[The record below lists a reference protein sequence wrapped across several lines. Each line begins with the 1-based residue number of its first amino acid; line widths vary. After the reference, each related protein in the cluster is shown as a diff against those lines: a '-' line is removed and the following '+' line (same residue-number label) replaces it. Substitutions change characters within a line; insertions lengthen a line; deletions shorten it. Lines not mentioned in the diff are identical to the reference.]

1 MALTGANTKM
11 TFNNRMRELGFW
23 AAPKIGTSAY
33 ENIIK
38 NMDERKR
45 DPRFK
50 KKILEAFERSSA
62 VRLIQNLNGAGLAQD
77 EMIREYNEEYNN
89 RLFNHSIHDMP
100 SSFNTAEAFTR
111 FLPHLSVFKLLHEVD
126 HIVSFVDYLDF
137 VTSDDDGL
145 QDFAGLSFMTDNVIY
160 SYNGSHDP
168 EELTFQ
174 CAESSIFA
182 VSGVSLVKQGT
193 EVNVLMLAGQ
203 KCNLAKKTI
212 ELEAAYLDLQ
222 PSGHRQHIRPSEE
235 LRIEATPLIEGT
247 SLWKTVV
254 MCRIDTERS
263 SIDVR
268 YIAHDC
274 GNSFQ
279 AMTDDVSVFLDSDG
293 SFLDDRF
300 EGIAEKH
307 AKALSEYQSLFE
319 FVKVCLNLPL
329 YLSRNEDQIKI
340 ERHPTKYKEIRGK
353 LKYKKLDKYAP
364 SSEKIAMRNVLF
376 VEPSQND
383 GASNKTF
390 YSPNIK
396 IETSGY
402 WKKLPLD
409 VLGQDKVGQ
418 PIHGRSWVEKR
429 ISWVEENAKN
439 KPVKTSNLARSKLTN
454 PGFIYVMR
462 CAAHGKDIFKIGLT
476 SRTTDLRS
484 SELTSSTAAPD
495 QFLVVEEWEVTD
507 CELAERIIHQRLE
520 QYRINP
526 KREFFQARYSVIC
539 TVIRDVISEL
549 DPHLYD

>member
-1 MALTGANTKM
+1 M
-11 TFNNRMRELGFW
+11 TFNNRMQELGFW
-23 AAPKIGTSAY
+23 AAPKAGTSAY
-33 ENIIK
+33 EAIVK
-38 NMDERKR
+38 RMDERNK
-45 DPRFK
+45 DPLYK
-50 KKILEAFERSSA
+50 KKTQETFEKSSA
-62 VRLIQNLNGAGLAQD
+62 LRFIQNLNGAGLPQD

-111 FLPHLSVFKLLHEVD
+111 FLPHLAVFKLLREID

-145 QDFAGLSFMTDNVIY
+145 KDLAGLSFMEENVIY

-174 CAESSIFA
+174 CADSSIFA
-182 VSGVSLVKQGT
+182 VSGVSLVKHGT
-193 EVNVLMLAGQ
+193 EVNVLMLAGE
-203 KCNLAKKTI
+203 KCDLDEKTS

-222 PSGHRQHIRPSEE
+222 PAGHRQHIKPSED
-235 LRIEATPLIEGT
+235 LSIEAVPLIEGT
-247 SLWKTVV
+247 SLWKTIV
-254 MCRIDTERS
+254 MCRIDTISS

-274 GNSFQ
+274 GMSFQ
-279 AMTDDVSVFLDSDG
+279 AMTDDISVFLNTDG
-293 SFLDDRF
+293 SFIDDRF

-307 AKALSEYQSLFE
+307 AKNLSEYQSLFE

-329 YLSRNEDQIKI
+329 YVTRNEEQIKI
-340 ERHPTKYKEIRGK
+340 ERHPTEYKDIRGK

-364 SSEKIAMRNVLF
+364 SGEKIALRNVLF
-376 VEPSQND
+376 VQPSQKD

-390 YSPNIK
+390 YSPGIK

-418 PIHGRSWVEKR
+418 PIHGRTWVEKR
-429 ISWVEENAKN
+429 ISWVEESAKS
-439 KPVKTSNLARSKLTN
+439 KPIKTSNIARSQLIN

-462 CAAHGKDIFKIGLT
+462 CAAHGKDIFKVGLT

-484 SELTSSTAAPD
+484 SELTSSTSAPD

-507 CELAERIIHQRLE
+507 CELAERIIHERLD

-526 KREFFQARYSVIC
+526 RREFFQARYSIIC
-539 TVIRDVISEL
+539 SVIRDVISEL
-549 DPHLYD
+549 TPSLDDE